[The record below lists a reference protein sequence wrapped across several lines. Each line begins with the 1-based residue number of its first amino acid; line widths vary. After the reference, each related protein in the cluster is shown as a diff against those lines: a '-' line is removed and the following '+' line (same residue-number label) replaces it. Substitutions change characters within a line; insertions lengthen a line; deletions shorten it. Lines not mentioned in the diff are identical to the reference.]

1 MSAALLFCFYASFR
15 VCGPQL
21 PVLFQQG
28 LEVLAGKAAG
38 HFGHLLRGTLGAPEK
53 FGVSP
58 DVATAALRMA
68 GKKTATVEEARTIIT
83 EFANR
88 EVK

>member
-1 MSAALLFCFYASFR
+1 MAEAKTAPAETAATYT
-15 VCGPQL
+15 
-21 PVLFQQG
+21 
-28 LEVLAGKAAG
+28 AAE
-38 HFGHLLRGTLGAPEK
+38 LIAAAPEK

>member
-1 MSAALLFCFYASFR
+1 MAETKTTAAA
-15 VCGPQL
+15 
-21 PVLFQQG
+21 PV
-28 LEVLAGKAAG
+28 EAAATYTAAE
-38 HFGHLLRGTLGAPEK
+38 LIAAAPEK
-53 FGVSP
+53 FGISP

>member
-1 MSAALLFCFYASFR
+1 MAETKTTTAA
-15 VCGPQL
+15 
-21 PVLFQQG
+21 PV
-28 LEVLAGKAAG
+28 EAAATYTAAE
-38 HFGHLLRGTLGAPEK
+38 LIAAAPEK

>member
-1 MSAALLFCFYASFR
+1 MAETKTTAAA
-15 VCGPQL
+15 
-21 PVLFQQG
+21 PV
-28 LEVLAGKAAG
+28 EAAATYTAAE
-38 HFGHLLRGTLGAPEK
+38 LIAAAPEK

-58 DVATAALRMA
+58 DVSTAALRMA

>member
-1 MSAALLFCFYASFR
+1 MAETKTTAAA
-15 VCGPQL
+15 
-21 PVLFQQG
+21 PV
-28 LEVLAGKAAG
+28 EAAATYTAAE
-38 HFGHLLRGTLGAPEK
+38 LIAAAPEK

-68 GKKTATVEEARTIIT
+68 CKKTATVEEARAIIT
-83 EFANR
+83 EFATK

>member
-1 MSAALLFCFYASFR
+1 MAEAKTTAAA
-15 VCGPQL
+15 PA
-21 PVLFQQG
+21 
-28 LEVLAGKAAG
+28 EAAATYTAAE
-38 HFGHLLRGTLGAPEK
+38 LIAAAPEK

-68 GKKTATVEEARTIIT
+68 GKKTATVEEAKTIIT

>member
-1 MSAALLFCFYASFR
+1 MAEAKTTAAA
-15 VCGPQL
+15 PA
-21 PVLFQQG
+21 
-28 LEVLAGKAAG
+28 EAAATYTAAE
-38 HFGHLLRGTLGAPEK
+38 LIAAAPEK
-53 FGVSP
+53 FGVSL

-68 GKKTATVEEARTIIT
+68 GKKTATVEEAKTIIT

>member
-1 MSAALLFCFYASFR
+1 MAEAKTTAA
-15 VCGPQL
+15 V
-21 PVLFQQG
+21 PV
-28 LEVLAGKAAG
+28 EAAATYTAAE
-38 HFGHLLRGTLGAPEK
+38 LIAAAPEK
-53 FGVSP
+53 FGVSL

-68 GKKTATVEEARTIIT
+68 GKKTATVEEAKTIIT

>member
-1 MSAALLFCFYASFR
+1 MAEAKTTAAA
-15 VCGPQL
+15 PA
-21 PVLFQQG
+21 
-28 LEVLAGKAAG
+28 ETAGTYTAAE
-38 HFGHLLRGTLGAPEK
+38 LIAAAPEK

>member
-1 MSAALLFCFYASFR
+1 MAETKTAAAA
-15 VCGPQL
+15 
-21 PVLFQQG
+21 PV
-28 LEVLAGKAAG
+28 EAAATYTAAE
-38 HFGHLLRGTLGAPEK
+38 LIAAAPEK

-68 GKKTATVEEARTIIT
+68 GEKTATVEEARTIIT

>member
-1 MSAALLFCFYASFR
+1 MAETKTTAAA
-15 VCGPQL
+15 
-21 PVLFQQG
+21 PV
-28 LEVLAGKAAG
+28 EAAATYTAAE
-38 HFGHLLRGTLGAPEK
+38 LITAAPEK